1 MQNTTHT
8 STQTFEIAASV
19 PNTPRQLSSIRGK
32 MKIDE
37 SFIPLTRTTPGGSA
51 ATKRWKAAKCSG
63 RVDVHVNEVSSSA
76 ARCALADEEDEDED
90 EEDEEEEATC
100 VLGRRSA
107 PPAPAAITSGTSF
120 DSCDTKPPPLPPT
133 LPPSLP
139 VLPSLPVADEAF
151 SAEVDEEVDAVA
163 SRTSR
168 I

>member
-1 MQNTTHT
+1 MQNTPHT
-8 STQTFEIAASV
+8 STQTFEIATSV
-19 PNTPRQLSSIRGK
+19 PNTPQGSLPAFAAKRK
-32 MKIDE
+32 HDE

-63 RVDVHVNEVSSSA
+63 RVDVHVSEVSSSA

-90 EEDEEEEATC
+90 AEDEEEEATC

-107 PPAPAAITSGTSF
+107 PPAPAAITSGTSV
-120 DSCDTKPPPLPPT
+120 DSCDTKPPPPPPLP
-133 LPPSLP
+133 LLL
-139 VLPSLPVADEAF
+139 LPSLPCPALLLDEIV
-151 SAEVDEEVDAVA
+151 SSDDAVA